1 HLTVVENLVEAP
13 VSALRRPRA
22 QAEETARR
30 LLRMH
35 DLLVNRAGRSLQS
48 EFGLPATGTP
58 SSPS

>member
-1 HLTVVENLVEAP
+1 MSAEPRWLTETEE
-13 VSALRRPRA
+13 
-22 QAEETARR
+22 QAWHG

-48 EFGLPATGTP
+48 EFGLSATGTP